1 MLDDVVW
8 LLLHDKDAILNF
20 CISNGHVVL
29 SVVSKWW
36 QQVQLAEWL
45 IVFKFYYLFYYYYYF
60 FYIIMIILTDLNL
73 QSVLRFGGA
82 MINSMVFIETI
93 RVTGAKEKILGS
105 CVL

>member
-1 MLDDVVW
+1 
-8 LLLHDKDAILNF
+8 
-20 CISNGHVVL
+20 
-29 SVVSKWW
+29 
-36 QQVQLAEWL
+36 
-45 IVFKFYYLFYYYYYF
+45 
-60 FYIIMIILTDLNL
+60 MIIFTDLNL